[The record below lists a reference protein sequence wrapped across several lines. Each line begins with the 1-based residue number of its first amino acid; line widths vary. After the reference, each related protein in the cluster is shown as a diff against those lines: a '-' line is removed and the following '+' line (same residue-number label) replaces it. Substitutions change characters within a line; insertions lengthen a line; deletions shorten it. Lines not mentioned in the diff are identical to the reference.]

1 MFTLPLEPRIKAGVV
16 CAWFNHRRNKMTV
29 DDSRYSCFLSVDE
42 EHIWIP
48 GWLREFTDSDIVSL
62 ICPRPL
68 LIEQGK
74 ADGIAWWPQMLKEYE
89 DATLHYRELEIDDHL
104 EIDLH
109 EGGHEIRLNRSLSF
123 LKEWLGN
130 N

>member
-1 MFTLPLEPRIKAGVV
+1 
-16 CAWFNHRRNKMTV
+16 
-29 DDSRYSCFLSVDE
+29 
-42 EHIWIP
+42 
-48 GWLREFTDSDIVSL
+48 
-62 ICPRPL
+62 
-68 LIEQGK
+68 
-74 ADGIAWWPQMLKEYE
+74 MLKDYE